1 MENEIWK
8 ILLQP
13 VHNTSGPVSAKV
25 QVVRSTNCRRL
36 QDHSAADHVDGYPVL
51 ARTRSNVASGDNRP
65 NALVWEHDR
74 QNVFRVRQNG
84 LQELHECR
92 QPHSGQKPTLP
103 AGFPAAGSGN
113 TLQTLQWK
121 LSQYHLRCVPAA
133 KVGASKRAGTRAG
146 CRSSLCPCDCDSS
159 YKRRNRDRQNF
170 LAARCAPTADHLW
183 PPWPASS
190 RWHPALT
197 LRWHEPR
204 QTKPEIAGLDSRRYW
219 IW

>member
-25 QVVRSTNCRRL
+25 QVVRSTNCHRL
-36 QDHSAADHVDGYPVL
+36 QDHSAADRANGYPVL
-51 ARTRSNVASGDNRP
+51 ARTRSNVASGDNHP

-74 QNVFRVRQNG
+74 QNVFRVRQTG

-92 QPHSGQKPTLP
+92 QSHSGQKPMLP
-103 AGFPAAGSGN
+103 AGFPAADSGN
-113 TLQTLQWK
+113 TLQTLRLK
-121 LSQYHLRCVPAA
+121 LSQYHLRSAPAA

-146 CRSSLCPCDCDSS
+146 CRSALCPCDCDSS

-170 LAARCAPTADHLW
+170 LAARCAPTADHLCQ
-183 PPWPASS
+183 PWQASLRS
-190 RWHPALT
+190 HPALT
-197 LRWHEPR
+197 RRSRALR
-204 QTKPEIAGLDSRRYW
+204 QAKPEIAGLDSRRCW